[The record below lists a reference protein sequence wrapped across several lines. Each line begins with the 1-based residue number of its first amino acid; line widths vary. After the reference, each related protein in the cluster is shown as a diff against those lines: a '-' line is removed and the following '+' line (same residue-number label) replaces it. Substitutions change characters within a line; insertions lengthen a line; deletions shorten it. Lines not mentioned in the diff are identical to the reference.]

1 MDVILDATT
10 CNCRYPNLVLTV
22 GSFDGV
28 HLGHQSILKT
38 VIERARERSGAA
50 ALMSLQPHPR
60 AFFQGTDDFAL
71 LSDAQQKEELLRAA
85 GLDVYFILPFNEAV
99 ARMEPG
105 EFLTRI
111 LVEQCSARHMIVGD
125 DFFFGAGARGNVA
138 FLNEEGQRHGLAAE
152 VVPPVIVDGERVSS
166 TRIRTLVAG
175 GKLEEAGVLLGRP
188 YAIAGTVA
196 RGRGMGKELG
206 FPTANLRSDRALLPA
221 HGIYAARILIDGADF
236 LGAVNIGYAP
246 TLPHERPVV
255 EAHLLDF
262 SGELGGRRI
271 EIRLYHRLRG
281 EEKFGGITEL
291 KAAIQND
298 IVQIR
303 QYFAD
308 GAR

>member
-10 CNCRYPNLVLTV
+10 CKCRYPNLVLTV

-38 VIERARERSGAA
+38 VIERARERRGTA

-71 LSDAQQKEELLRAA
+71 LTDALQKEELLRAA
-85 GLDVYFILPFNEAV
+85 GLDVYFILPFNDTV

-111 LVEQCSARHMIVGD
+111 LVEQCKARHMIVGD
-125 DFFFGAGARGNVA
+125 NFFFGAGARGNVV
-138 FLNEEGQRHGLAAE
+138 FLNEEGSRHGLAAE
-152 VVPPVIVDGERVSS
+152 VVPPVIVGGERVSS
-166 TRIRTLVAG
+166 TRIRTLVAS

-206 FPTANLRSDRALLPA
+206 YPTANLLSDRSLLPA
-221 HGIYAARILIDGADF
+221 HGIYAARVMVDGADL

-255 EAHLLDF
+255 EAHLLDY
-262 SGELGGRRI
+262 SGELAGRRI

-291 KAAIQND
+291 KAAIERD
-298 IVQIR
+298 IVSIR

-308 GAR
+308 RAL

>member
-1 MDVILDATT
+1 MDVIQDATT
-10 CNCRYPNLVLTV
+10 CDCRYPNVVLTV

-28 HLGHQSILKT
+28 HLGHQSILRT
-38 VIERARERSGAA
+38 VIERARERSGTA

-71 LSDAQQKEELLRAA
+71 LSDAMQKEELLRAA
-85 GLDVYFILPFNEAV
+85 GLDVYFILPFNDSV

-105 EFLTRI
+105 DFLTRI
-111 LVEQCSARHMIVGD
+111 LVEQCNVRHMIVGD

-138 FLNEEGQRHGLAAE
+138 FLNEEGRRHGLAAE

-175 GKLEEAGVLLGRP
+175 GLLEEARALLGRP

-206 FPTANLRSDRALLPA
+206 YPTANLRSDRALLPA
-221 HGIYAARILIDGADF
+221 HGIYAARVMIDGADL
-236 LGAVNIGYAP
+236 LGAVNIGFAP

-255 EAHLLDF
+255 EAHLLDY
-262 SGELGGRRI
+262 SGELAGRRI
-271 EIRLYHRLRG
+271 EIRLYRRLRG
-281 EEKFGGITEL
+281 EEKFGGIDEL
-291 KAAIQND
+291 KAAIERD
-298 IVQIR
+298 IVSIR
-303 QYFAD
+303 RYFSD
-308 GAR
+308 GAA